1 MIMKLKKLYTHN
13 NGKQIWRI
21 LPTSNKKVVIE
32 ERDANTKEVFFSA
45 IEIET
50 GKPVLNEFQFEDKNW
65 MGIEAV
71 NNDLVFFHSYG
82 NPEMPTHKN
91 IIAFDLLTQ
100 SILWHN
106 DKYIFSF
113 LYEDKIY
120 CYQQRFESRK
130 FYALNCFTGEIIE
143 EFADSSPDLFVL
155 RDKSFEDFEKMN
167 YIFPEYFNRNEIVL
181 EDYQKYLQNI
191 LTEKVIKGEISYL
204 LYNDLLIFNYHEVS
218 EANTLNNVLVA
229 VDLNKNKVLLKHTL
243 DKNLINLMPESFFIK
258 DNFLFLIVDKKK
270 LEVYQ
275 INN

>member
-1 MIMKLKKLYTHN
+1 MKLKKLYTHDN
-13 NGKQIWRI
+13 DKQIWRI
-21 LPTSNKKVVIE
+21 LPTSNRKAIIE
-32 ERDANTKEVFFSA
+32 ERDSAKEVFFTA
-45 IEIET
+45 LEIET
-50 GKPVLNEFQFEDKNW
+50 GKKIFNEFQFEEKNW

-71 NNDLVFFHSYG
+71 NNDLVFFHTYG
-82 NPEMPTHKN
+82 NPEMPTHKS
-91 IIAFDLLTQ
+91 IIAFDLVTQ
-100 SILWHN
+100 SILWQN
-106 DKYIFSF
+106 DKYIFAF
-113 LYEDKIY
+113 LFDDKIY

-130 FYALNCFTGEIIE
+130 FYALDCFTGEVLDE
-143 EFADSSPDLFVL
+143 YDETSSELFQL
-155 RDKSFEDFEKMN
+155 RDKSSEDFGKMN

-204 LYNDLLIFNYHEVS
+204 LYNDLLIFNYHEIS
-218 EANTLNNVLVA
+218 EINTLNNVLVA